1 MKLDRGHEDIAG
13 YFTGGRRGRLS
24 SLVKMKVHFQ
34 KVTIIGVGLI
44 GGSLALAIKKGGLA
58 GAVLGIGQETDQL
71 EQAVTRGAIDT
82 YTCEVSEGV
91 EGADLVV
98 LATPVG
104 MFEPILRQVASK
116 LPLGCIVT
124 DVGSTKGRLVS
135 QIEQMLPKTVFYVGG
150 HPIAGKEKSGIES
163 ASMDLFRGARCIL
176 TPTPHT
182 DAQAL
187 EKVKRLW
194 REVGSEVVMMEPMEH
209 DRVFAAVSHLP
220 HMAAY
225 ALVNTAMD
233 LLNQDTDLLSFS
245 AGGFKDFTRIAAS
258 SPEMWRDICLFNGE
272 NILTTIE
279 AYEAVLKRIKEY
291 IRNHNG
297 RGLYLEFERAKKLR
311 EGIS

>member
-1 MKLDRGHEDIAG
+1 
-13 YFTGGRRGRLS
+13 
-24 SLVKMKVHFQ
+24 MKVHFQ

-91 EGADLVV
+91 EGVDLVV

-104 MFEPILRQVASK
+104 MFESILRQVASK

-150 HPIAGKEKSGIES
+150 HPIAGKEKTGIES

-176 TPTPHT
+176 TPTPYT

-209 DRVFAAVSHLP
+209 DRIFAAISHLP

>member
-1 MKLDRGHEDIAG
+1 
-13 YFTGGRRGRLS
+13 
-24 SLVKMKVHFQ
+24 MKVHFQ

-44 GGSLALAIKKGGLA
+44 GGSLALAIKKRGLA

-71 EQAVTRGAIDT
+71 EKAVTRGAIDT

-104 MFEPILRQVASK
+104 MFEPILRQVDSK
-116 LPLGCIVT
+116 LPPGCIVT

-194 REVGSEVVMMEPMEH
+194 REVGSEVVTMEPIDH
-209 DRVFAAVSHLP
+209 DRVFAAISHLP

-233 LLNQDTDLLSFS
+233 LLNQDKDLLSFS

-311 EGIS
+311 EGMS